1 MAQRDAGTVLDLWG
15 RLAEGGSGA
24 LAGLESTDLDVNLVR
39 FAARAGVAPHVNSE
53 VDVLL
58 VVLAGEGVLT
68 LDGVERPLAAGTALI
83 IPKGAE
89 RGVRSVADGSI
100 AYLTVHRRRG
110 RLWPTSR
117 RPLPGAPSTGFPA
130 T

>member
-1 MAQRDAGTVLDLWG
+1 MAQRDVGTVLDLWG

-39 FAARAGVAPHVNSE
+39 FAAGAGVAPHVNPE

-68 LDGVERPLAAGTALI
+68 LDGVEHPLAAGTALI
-83 IPKGAE
+83 IPKGVE
-89 RGVRSVADGSI
+89 RGVRSTPDGSI

-110 RLWPTSR
+110 RLWPTPR
-117 RPLPGAPSTGFPA
+117 LRTPGAGSPDSPA